1 MPRVSREATD
11 ILLSKKKKQKTKKKK
26 PPKPEKLRKR
36 NRQFIERILEH
47 LKRCLIMDMAI
58 LITRSHFRCAKLA
71 KIKASNN
78 TNNGKA
84 K

>member
-1 MPRVSREATD
+1 MTIVCLEYPGKQPTFYYQ
-11 ILLSKKKKQKTKKKK
+11 KKKTKTK